1 MDYSKQHKNLRFK
14 NITQKNLEYDFK
26 ITLIYILG
34 NNNLPNTLWEK
45 VDSYV
50 IIIIFIK
57 HYILEYKAMM
67 NMKCVIELTLY
78 CFHEC
83 WFLSLYHVISP
94 GADQKG
100 PTEKD
105 LVFLGVP

>member
-45 VDSYV
+45 IDSYV

-57 HYILEYKAMM
+57 H
-67 NMKCVIELTLY
+67 
-78 CFHEC
+78 
-83 WFLSLYHVISP
+83 
-94 GADQKG
+94 
-100 PTEKD
+100 
-105 LVFLGVP
+105 